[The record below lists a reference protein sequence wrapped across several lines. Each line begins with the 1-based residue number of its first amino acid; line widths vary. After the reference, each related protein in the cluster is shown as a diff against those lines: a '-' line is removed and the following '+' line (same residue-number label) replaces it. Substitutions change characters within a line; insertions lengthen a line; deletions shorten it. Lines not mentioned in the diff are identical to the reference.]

1 MYIDLF
7 EQFVEKKTKKKKT
20 TTNNGETQ
28 TYEPLK
34 YVVQP
39 AKNDIGFFLIKKEF
53 EKMKKRFSPGI
64 SFSYA
69 DE

>member
-7 EQFVEKKTKKKKT
+7 EQFVEKKKKKKKVKS
-20 TTNNGETQ
+20 GEIEN
-28 TYEPLK
+28 YDPPK

-39 AKNDIGFFLIKKEF
+39 HEGETGFFLVKKEF
-53 EKMKKRFSPGI
+53 EKMRNRFSPGI

>member
-7 EQFVEKKTKKKKT
+7 EQFVEKKKKKKT
-20 TTNNGETQ
+20 TSGETE
-28 TYEPLK
+28 TYEPPK

-39 AKNDIGFFLIKKEF
+39 AKNDKGFFLVKKEF
-53 EKMKKRFSPGI
+53 EKMKKRFSPSV